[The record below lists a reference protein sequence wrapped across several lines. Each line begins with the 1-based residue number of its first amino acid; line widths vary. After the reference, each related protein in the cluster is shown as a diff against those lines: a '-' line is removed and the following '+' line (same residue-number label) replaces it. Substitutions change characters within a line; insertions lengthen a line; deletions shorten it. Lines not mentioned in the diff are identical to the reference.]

1 MSYLL
6 RVVALSLAGTGALLA
21 LQLKVLDQCTNQRE
35 IKTLSF
41 LNAVATCVFWVALGA
56 AIAFSF
62 LPDGEVR
69 LDAAVMSTM
78 ASMTAASCAGIL
90 LVFEVFLCSMIG
102 VDDFTVFV
110 WTSARVAGVAAAVS
124 LAWRAWSEREQRKQ
138 EKPKEPPAPDSSY
151 EKLETA

>member
-35 IKTLSF
+35 IKALSF
-41 LNAVATCVFWVALGA
+41 LNAVVTCMFWVALGA

-62 LPDGEVR
+62 LPDGEAR
-69 LDAAVMSTM
+69 LEAAVMSTM
-78 ASMTAASCAGIL
+78 ASMTAAFCAGIL
-90 LVFEVFLCSMIG
+90 LVFEVFFCSLIG
-102 VDDFTVFV
+102 IDDFVVFV
-110 WTSARVAGVAAAVS
+110 GAGARVAGLAAAVS
-124 LAWRAWSEREQRKQ
+124 LTWRAWSEREQREQ
-138 EKPKEPPAPDSSY
+138 EKPKEPPAPITN